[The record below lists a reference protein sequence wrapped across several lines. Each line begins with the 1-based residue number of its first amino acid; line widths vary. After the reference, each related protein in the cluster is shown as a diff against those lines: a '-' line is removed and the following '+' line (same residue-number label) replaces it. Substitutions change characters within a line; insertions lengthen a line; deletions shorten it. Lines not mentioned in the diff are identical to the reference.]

1 MYCPFYTYNRGVRGN
16 DLIRRYICIIFIYLS
31 VCLSVRLSVYLSIC
45 LSVCLSISIYISIY
59 LYIYIYI
66 YIYMFIQFMYFIM
79 DDYSQDAVSNFLN
92 YLKVEA
98 GPVFSFRSRRWAK
111 RRSGQW
117 PGSESP
123 RQWPEDGEADVSG
136 VKLSKYS
143 CYPLVI

>member
-1 MYCPFYTYNRGVRGN
+1 
-16 DLIRRYICIIFIYLS
+16 
-31 VCLSVRLSVYLSIC
+31 
-45 LSVCLSISIYISIY
+45 
-59 LYIYIYI
+59 
-66 YIYMFIQFMYFIM
+66 MFIQFMYFIM

-92 YLKVEA
+92 YPKVEA

-123 RQWPEDGEADVSG
+123 RQWPEDGEADASG